1 MVGPRQ
7 GTPFL
12 EFLLCASHGEGLWGT
27 KINEMQSL
35 HLGSSL
41 EGVKFMLKHNKP
53 IENAK

>member
-7 GTPFL
+7 GTPFP
-12 EFLLCASHGEGLWGT
+12 EYLLCASHGEGLWGT